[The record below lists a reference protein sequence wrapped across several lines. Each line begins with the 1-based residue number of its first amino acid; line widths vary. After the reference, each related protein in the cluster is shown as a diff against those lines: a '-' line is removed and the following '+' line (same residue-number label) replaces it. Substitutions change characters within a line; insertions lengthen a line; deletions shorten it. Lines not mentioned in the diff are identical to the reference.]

1 MLSFSQRAF
10 LENEYERWLTEN
22 SSPEIT
28 LKDCALNVINFLYGE
43 GIIEEEKVL
52 EYIKNKDG

>member
-10 LENEYERWLTEN
+10 LESEYKRWLTEN
-22 SSPEIT
+22 SSPEIK
-28 LKDCALNVINFLYGE
+28 LKDCTLNVINFLYGE

-52 EYIKNKDG
+52 EYVKNKEG